1 MRPWDHSEVA
11 DNFVAVF
18 PRSLW
23 SLGLFCLFLKT
34 KKMRST
40 EAERMVYFIFIITI
54 SYTVLV
60 LPF

>member
-1 MRPWDHSEVA
+1 MRSSGQRGDG
-11 DNFVAVF
+11 VF
-18 PRSLW
+18 PW
-23 SLGLFCLFLKT
+23 SLGLFGLLGLFPKT
-34 KKMRST
+34 KKMRPA